1 MRRGLEKGK
10 GQGNQVGK
18 DVQIVPTVEPI
29 LKPTELSDWLRYWCG
44 CGFLEKSNSQLG
56 QGYFPSKEAT
66 KLSSASAAKKGMVT
80 LKGEERAASK
90 VLVS

>member
-44 CGFLEKSNSQLG
+44 CGFLEK
-56 QGYFPSKEAT
+56 AT
-66 KLSSASAAKKGMVT
+66 PNWAKAISLQRRPLSC
-80 LKGEERAASK
+80 LQP
-90 VLVS
+90 VLLRRGW